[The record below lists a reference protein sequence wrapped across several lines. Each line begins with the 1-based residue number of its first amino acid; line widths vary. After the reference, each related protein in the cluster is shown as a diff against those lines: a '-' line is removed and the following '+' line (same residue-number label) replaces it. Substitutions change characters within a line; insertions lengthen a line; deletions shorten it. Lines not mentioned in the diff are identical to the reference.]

1 MRRELMEK
9 LGAITQEEEKL
20 LAGGGV
26 DQALYT
32 SCHAFTVESGRL
44 LSRGRL
50 ITMRPHT
57 RFAAFPPHTHNYI
70 EIVYMC
76 AGHTFHRVN
85 NSPALELKAGE
96 LLFLN
101 QHARHGVEKAGQ
113 EDIGVNF
120 IVLPQFFDYAL
131 DMTGTGNV
139 LARFLLD
146 GLRKRGGEFSCLHFQ
161 CGQALPIQNLVENL
175 LWRLIDSGGASDRVT
190 QATMGLLLMELLNSP
205 ENLLKEGA
213 GQGGAVMAA
222 LGEIQRNYRQA
233 DLTRLAKELHVSLP
247 YLSSAIHQ
255 ATGQTFKEL
264 LREKRLGRGAEL
276 LAETTL
282 PVEDIIGAVGY
293 DNTSYFYR
301 KFRERYGMSPKQ
313 YRENARRQT

>member
-85 NSPALELKAGE
+85 NSPPLELKAGE

-146 GLRKRGGEFSCLHFQ
+146 GLDRKS
-161 CGQALPIQNLVENL
+161 V
-175 LWRLIDSGGASDRVT
+175 V
-190 QATMGLLLMELLNSP
+190 
-205 ENLLKEGA
+205 
-213 GQGGAVMAA
+213 
-222 LGEIQRNYRQA
+222 
-233 DLTRLAKELHVSLP
+233 
-247 YLSSAIHQ
+247 
-255 ATGQTFKEL
+255 
-264 LREKRLGRGAEL
+264 
-276 LAETTL
+276 
-282 PVEDIIGAVGY
+282 
-293 DNTSYFYR
+293 
-301 KFRERYGMSPKQ
+301 
-313 YRENARRQT
+313 